1 MATTEEPEKVE
12 DFFGVYLLV
21 SQNPKYKGRTYVG
34 FTVDPER
41 RLKQHNG
48 GREAGG
54 ACRTSNRGP
63 WAMIL
68 IVHGFPNMISALRF
82 EWAWQHP
89 KRSRRLNH
97 VPVKKKNEKVVAYH
111 IRLLSEMLTTGP
123 WCRLPLS
130 IR

>member
-1 MATTEEPEKVE
+1 MKNEVFE
-12 DFFGVYLLV
+12 YLCSLILE
-21 SQNPKYKGRTYVG
+21 NNIFKGRTYVG

-63 WAMIL
+63 WAMIM

-89 KRSRRLNH
+89 KRSR
-97 VPVKKKNEKVVAYH
+97 
-111 IRLLSEMLTTGP
+111 
-123 WCRLPLS
+123 
-130 IR
+130 